1 LHLQSLSD
9 VHHAGVRYVN
19 RSQGTGTR
27 LLLDQSL
34 QVLGLKATDLTGYA
48 HEENSHSAVAA
59 CIAAG
64 QADTGLGIASAA
76 QVHGL
81 DFVPL
86 YPERYWLVCLASA
99 LDSQPVRQLRA
110 LLSEST
116 WQQRLQA
123 MAGYTTT
130 ADAGQVQS
138 LRSMLPWWQ
147 FRAARVPL
155 RVNP

>member
-1 LHLQSLSD
+1 
-9 VHHAGVRYVN
+9 
-19 RSQGTGTR
+19 
-27 LLLDQSL
+27 
-34 QVLGLKATDLTGYA
+34 
-48 HEENSHSAVAA
+48 
-59 CIAAG
+59 
-64 QADTGLGIASAA
+64 
-76 QVHGL
+76 VHGL